1 MWYIPIISLPGLSL
15 LRSDLRGL
23 CGVHRQSWNL
33 GVNPGEVTGLPPE
46 ATTSTYCMGSSCPW
60 VLHRVLAVKIKLDCA
75 SYVAWGVNTGQGAAS
90 KSRGAASKSAPRARA
105 PARRTVC
112 RHGRGIMAGPA
123 CTVPPTEPR
132 FDARIPMVTMCVR
145 KPTVG
150 ASRNGLSH
158 WSAT

>member
-60 VLHRVLAVKIKLDCA
+60 ALRQVLAVEIKLDA
-75 SYVAWGVNTGQGAAS
+75 AGYVAGVKTRAKEPPRSQDAVQGAAS
-90 KSRGAASKSAPRARA
+90 KSAAGDASACRRESLCCRPCSH
-105 PARRTVC
+105 PA
-112 RHGRGIMAGPA
+112 HSH
-123 CTVPPTEPR
+123 
-132 FDARIPMVTMCVR
+132 
-145 KPTVG
+145 VG
-150 ASRNGLSH
+150 SLPG
-158 WSAT
+158 